1 VVIMNEIISRLDLI
15 TDYLFSNIILKTT
28 MIILFSSLLAIY
40 FVGFSELPIAHN
52 TFHEI
57 RHSLGLLCH

>member
-1 VVIMNEIISRLDLI
+1 MSQVTSIYNQISAYVL
-15 TDYLFSNIILKTT
+15 SNVILKTS
-28 MIILFSSLLAIY
+28 MMVLFISALAIY

-57 RHSLGLLCH
+57 RHALELPCH